1 MMQKRIAY
9 LELYFCKVF
18 RYKYFCKKLYF
29 GHCNLSTY
37 KDLLERYLPERIK
50 SFVRY
55 LQIMVG
61 QKHTLIGHLILLQ
74 IFPSDRISGMFF
86 VWLDNFRIWLDIVR
100 CSTVILRPDLIW
112 AAIQIDIF
120 RFLCFV
126 FLSFFKK

>member
-55 LQIMVG
+55 LQFMVG
-61 QKHTLIGHLILLQ
+61 QKHTLVGHSILLQ
-74 IFPSDRISGMFF
+74 IFPVGQNVRYVFRLVGRFSNLVGHCPMFDRYFKA
-86 VWLDNFRIWLDIVR
+86 WYYNFLPPKF
-100 CSTVILRPDLIW
+100 ILRMI
-112 AAIQIDIF
+112 
-120 RFLCFV
+120 
-126 FLSFFKK
+126 STN

>member
-1 MMQKRIAY
+1 MQKRIAY

-18 RYKYFCKKLYF
+18 RYKYFCKKFYF

-74 IFPSDRISGMFF
+74 IFPSD
-86 VWLDNFRIWLDIVR
+86 IVR
-100 CSTVILRPDLIW
+100 CPTVILRPDLI
-112 AAIQIDIF
+112 
-120 RFLCFV
+120 
-126 FLSFFKK
+126 

>member
-55 LQIMVG
+55 LQFMVG
-61 QKHTLIGHLILLQ
+61 QKHTLTGHFILLQ
-74 IFPSDRISGMFF
+74 IFLLDRMSGMFF
-86 VWLDNFRIWLDIVR
+86 VSLDNFRIWSDTVR
-100 CSTVILRPDLIW
+100 CPTIILRPDLNW
-112 AAIQIDIF
+112 KS
-120 RFLCFV
+120 RFGGYFSSSLFWP
-126 FLSFFKK
+126 